1 MERTVKTLLVDNQ
14 VLLRRSLVNILSRT
28 ASIKVLGEVSQGLK
42 AISICRSVKPDV
54 VLVDIELPGPI
65 DGIEMTRRIK
75 SDPSLKDIKVCILSE
90 HKDETRIL
98 RALRAGATGY
108 IFKDHAPEDV
118 ISAIHSVYS
127 GHALLPPAY
136 LESILPPPGMRL
148 SKEFNVQR
156 LTARQTEILRL
167 VASGLSN
174 TEIEVYLKISHSTLK
189 SHINALLAK
198 LDLRDR
204 AQLVIA
210 AYESQLVFSKS

>member
-1 MERTVKTLLVDNQ
+1 MERTIKTLLVDNQ
-14 VLLRRSLVNILSRT
+14 ILLRRSLANILSRT

-42 AISICRSVKPDV
+42 AISICRSVKPDI
-54 VLVDIELPGPI
+54 VLIDIGLLGPI
-65 DGIEMTRRIK
+65 DGIETTRRIK

-90 HKDETRIL
+90 HKDATRIL
-98 RALRAGATGY
+98 RALHAGAAGY

-118 ISAIHSVYS
+118 ISAIHSIYS
-127 GHALLPPAY
+127 GHALLPPGC
-136 LESILPPPGMRL
+136 LESILPPPAIRL
-148 SKEFNVQR
+148 SAEFNIQR

-174 TEIEVYLKISHSTLK
+174 TEIEAHLKITHSTLK

-210 AYESQLVFSKS
+210 AYESQLVLSKG